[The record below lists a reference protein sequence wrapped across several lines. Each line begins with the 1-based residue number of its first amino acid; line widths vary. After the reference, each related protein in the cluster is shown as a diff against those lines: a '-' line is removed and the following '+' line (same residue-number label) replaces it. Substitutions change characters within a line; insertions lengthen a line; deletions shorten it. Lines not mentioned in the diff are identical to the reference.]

1 MTYQI
6 HYGELCTIIDQFRA
20 DGRLARVIYVHR
32 AEYRHWD
39 A

>member
-1 MTYQI
+1 MTYEI
-6 HYGELCTIIDQFRA
+6 HYGTVCTRIDQFRA
-20 DGRLARVIYVHR
+20 DGRWAATVYIHR